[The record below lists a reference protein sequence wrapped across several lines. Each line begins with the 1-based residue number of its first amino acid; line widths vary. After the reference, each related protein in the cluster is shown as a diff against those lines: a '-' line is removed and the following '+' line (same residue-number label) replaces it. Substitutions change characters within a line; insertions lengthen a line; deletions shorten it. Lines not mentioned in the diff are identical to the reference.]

1 MKQRCGSGKHGF
13 TLLEVLVATSIM
25 AVAVATLLSA
35 LSASVRNA
43 SRVSDHDRAALL
55 AKRTMDELLLNH
67 ALPLN
72 AEVAGDWDRSEAGLA
87 GGWRARVE
95 VHLPPKAPMP
105 GQFYIQRILLE
116 VWWNTTA
123 GRRTS
128 QLEAYRRA
136 EWPAGS
142 PGGGS

>member
-1 MKQRCGSGKHGF
+1 MKLRRRAGKHGF

-43 SRVSDHDRAALL
+43 ARVSEHDRAVLL
-55 AKRTMDELLLNH
+55 AKRTMDELLLDH

-72 AEVAGDWDRSEAGLA
+72 SELSGAWDRSEAGLD

-95 VHLPPKAPMP
+95 VHIPPKVPTP
-105 GQFYIQRILLE
+105 GQLYIQRILLE

-123 GRRTS
+123 GRRTT
-128 QLEAYRRA
+128 QLETYRKA

-142 PGGGS
+142 PGGGL

>member
-1 MKQRCGSGKHGF
+1 MRRCRNSGARGF

-43 SRVSDHDRAALL
+43 SRVSAHDRATLL
-55 AKRTMDELLLNH
+55 AKRTMDELLLDH

-72 AEVAGDWDRSEAGLA
+72 AQVAGNWTSSEAGLD

-95 VHLPPKAPMP
+95 MHLPPKTSAP
-105 GQFYIQRILLE
+105 GQPYMQRLLLE
-116 VWWNTTA
+116 VWWNSAA
-123 GRRTS
+123 GRRTV
-128 QLEAYRRA
+128 QLEAYRKS
-136 EWPAGS
+136 EWSAS
-142 PGGGS
+142 APGGGG